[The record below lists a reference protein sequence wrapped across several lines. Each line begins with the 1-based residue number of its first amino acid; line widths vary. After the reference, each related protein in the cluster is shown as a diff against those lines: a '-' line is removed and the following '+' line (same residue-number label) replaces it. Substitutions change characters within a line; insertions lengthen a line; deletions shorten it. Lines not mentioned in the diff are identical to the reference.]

1 MAMAERRFYR
11 STSLPLALSLT
22 PKNPSQGKRL
32 LSGWRRKAT
41 ANWKS
46 IKLIYRQGTIVPLL
60 ASVIAGGAIITPIV
74 IVLVKSLSTG
84 KLGASVGF
92 TVANYLRVFG
102 DRDILPLL
110 NNSILYAA
118 GSALL
123 GTGLGGLLAW
133 IVARTNTPGKALVE
147 LMPLYPILMPPIMK
161 NIAWILLLAPKSG
174 ILNNMLQEY
183 FGIEAQIFNAFSM
196 AGMVWVFGLACVP
209 LGYLFLLPV
218 FLSFDPSLEESAYI
232 AGSRPVHTT
241 LRITFPL
248 AVPAFLSAL
257 VLNFL
262 RGLRSFETP
271 VLQGTPGNINVF
283 VSRVYDSMALEFNT
297 GLATAYSVV
306 LVVLSVIT
314 LFFYIRATRS
324 SERYATI
331 TGKGYR
337 VKVLDI
343 GIWKYVTFLAV
354 FLYFLV
360 GIAIPFVVL
369 IVVSMI
375 PYFDYETFMK
385 FPSNMVLSNYT
396 KVMKHPSFITGL
408 YNSLVLSITIALSTV
423 LSGIVM
429 AFTIYRTRTYGAKV
443 FEFIGTLP
451 LAFPPLVLSVGLVIV
466 FLGTPLYNSL
476 WALGLGLFVA
486 YFPYAFR
493 NASGSIVNIHKEL
506 DEAAWVHGA
515 KWRHV
520 FFKITLPILKPS
532 VGGALFYIFIEAIR
546 NVDVAVLLTSPGHEY
561 GPVTLFEYFR
571 VGQWAEAAAGGVIY
585 LLILIV
591 AVSLAKFA
599 FNLKFSL

>member
-1 MAMAERRFYR
+1 
-11 STSLPLALSLT
+11 
-22 PKNPSQGKRL
+22 
-32 LSGWRRKAT
+32 
-41 ANWKS
+41 
-46 IKLIYRQGTIVPLL
+46 LI
-60 ASVIAGGAIITPIV
+60 ASVIAGAAIITPII
-74 IVLVKSLSTG
+74 IVLLKSLTTG
-84 KLGASVGF
+84 KLGASVGL

-118 GSALL
+118 GSAVL
-123 GTGLGGLLAW
+123 GTGLGGVLAW

-174 ILNNMLQEY
+174 ILNNMLRDF
-183 FGIEAQIFNAFSM
+183 FGVEGQIFNAFSM

-241 LRITFPL
+241 FRITFPL

-306 LVVLSVIT
+306 LVVMSVIT
-314 LFFYIRATRS
+314 LFFYIRATRF

-331 TGKGYR
+331 TGKGYK

-343 GIWKYVTFLAV
+343 GPWKYVTFLAV
-354 FLYFLV
+354 FVYFLV

-375 PYFDYETFMK
+375 PYFDYETFMT
-385 FPSNMVLSNYT
+385 FPSNMVLYNYY

-408 YNSLVLSITIALSTV
+408 YNSLVLSIVIALSTV
-423 LSGIVM
+423 LAGIVM
-429 AFTIYRTRTYGAKV
+429 AFTIYRTKTYGAKV

-476 WALGLGLFVA
+476 WALGIGLFVA

-591 AVSLAKFA
+591 AVSIAKFA

>member
-1 MAMAERRFYR
+1 MSAIAGAAIVTPVAIVLWR
-11 STSLPLALSLT
+11 SLT
-22 PKNPSQGKRL
+22 
-32 LSGWRRKAT
+32 
-41 ANWKS
+41 
-46 IKLIYRQGTIVPLL
+46 
-60 ASVIAGGAIITPIV
+60 
-74 IVLVKSLSTG
+74 TG
-84 KLGASVGF
+84 KLGFSVGL
-92 TVANYLRVFG
+92 TIANYLRVFG
-102 DRDILPLL
+102 DRDILPMLG
-110 NNSILYAA
+110 NSVVYAA
-118 GSALL
+118 GSAVL
-123 GTGLGGLLAW
+123 GTGLGALLAW
-133 IVARTNTPGKALVE
+133 IVARTNTPGKTLVE

-174 ILNNMLQEY
+174 ILNNFLQEY
-183 FGIEAQIFNAFSM
+183 FGIERQIFNAFSM
-196 AGMVWVFGLACVP
+196 GGMIWVFGLACVP

-232 AGSRPVHTT
+232 AGSKPVNTM
-241 LRITFPL
+241 LKITFPL
-248 AVPAFLSAL
+248 AVPAFLSAF

-271 VLQGTPGNINVF
+271 VLQGSPAGIKVF

-297 GLATAYSVV
+297 GLATAYSVI
-306 LVVLSVIT
+306 LIVLSVIA
-314 LFFYIRATRS
+314 LIFYIRTTRF

-337 VKVLDI
+337 MKVIDI
-343 GIWKYVTFLAV
+343 GKWKYLTFFCV
-354 FLYFLV
+354 FAYFV
-360 GIAIPFVVL
+360 AGIAIPFVVL

-375 PYFDYETFMK
+375 PYFDYDTFMK
-385 FPSNMVLSNYT
+385 FPTNMVLTNYYT
-396 KVMKHPSFITGL
+396 VMKHPSFVTGL
-408 YNSLVLSITIALSTV
+408 YNSLVLSIIIAVVTV
-423 LSGIVM
+423 FAGIVM
-429 AFTIYRTRTYGAKV
+429 AFTIYRTRAYGTKI

-546 NVDVAVLLTSPGHEY
+546 NVDVAVLLTSPGKEY

-585 LLILIV
+585 LIILIV
-591 AVSLAKFA
+591 AVSIAKFA
-599 FNLKFSL
+599 FNMKFSL

>member
-1 MAMAERRFYR
+1 M
-11 STSLPLALSLT
+11 
-22 PKNPSQGKRL
+22 
-32 LSGWRRKAT
+32 
-41 ANWKS
+41 
-46 IKLIYRQGTIVPLL
+46 VPLV
-60 ASVIAGGAIITPIV
+60 ASAIAGTAIITPVIIV
-74 IVLVKSLSTG
+74 FWRSLTSG
-84 KLGASVGF
+84 KLGF
-92 TVANYLRVFG
+92 TVGWTIENYLRVFG
-102 DRDILPLL
+102 DKDIWPMLS
-110 NNSILYAA
+110 NSVIYAA
-118 GSALL
+118 GSAVL
-123 GTGLGGLLAW
+123 GTGLGALLAW

-174 ILNNMLQEY
+174 VLNNMLNQF
-183 FGIEAQIFNAFSM
+183 FGVEAPIFNAFSM

-232 AGSRPVHTT
+232 AGSRPLSTMF
-241 LRITFPL
+241 RITFPL
-248 AVPAFLSAL
+248 AVPAFLSAF

-271 VLQGTPGNINVF
+271 VLQGAPADIKVF

-297 GLATAYSVV
+297 GLATSYSVV
-306 LVVLSVIT
+306 LVVLSVAT
-314 LFFYIRATRS
+314 LYFYVRTTRF

-337 VKVLDI
+337 VNVIDI
-343 GIWKYVTFLAV
+343 GGWRYLTFAAV
-354 FLYFLV
+354 VLYFFC
-360 GIAIPFVVL
+360 GIVIPFIVL
-369 IVVSMI
+369 IVVSAI
-375 PYFDYETFMK
+375 PYFDYEMFMQ
-385 FPSNMVLSNYT
+385 FPFNAGLANYY
-396 KVMKHPSFITGL
+396 KVMKHPSFVTGL
-408 YNSLVLSITIALSTV
+408 YNSLLLSCVIALVTV
-423 LSGIVM
+423 LAGIVM
-429 AFTIYRTRTYGAKV
+429 AFTIYRTRARGTKI

-451 LAFPPLVLSVGLVIV
+451 LAFPPLVLSVGLVII

-476 WALGLGLFVA
+476 WALGAGLFVA

-515 KWRHV
+515 RWRHV
-520 FFKITLPILKPS
+520 FFSITLPILKPS

-546 NVDVAVLLTSPGHEY
+546 NVDVAVLLTSPGNEY

-585 LLILIV
+585 LIILLI

-599 FNLKFSL
+599 FKIKFSL

>member
-1 MAMAERRFYR
+1 M
-11 STSLPLALSLT
+11 PLIASALAGAAIMT
-22 PKNPSQGKRL
+22 P
-32 LSGWRRKAT
+32 
-41 ANWKS
+41 
-46 IKLIYRQGTIVPLL
+46 
-60 ASVIAGGAIITPIV
+60 
-74 IVLVKSLSTG
+74 VLVVMWRSFTSG
-84 KLGASVGF
+84 KLGF
-92 TVANYLRVFG
+92 TVGLNLTNYLRVFG
-102 DRDILPLL
+102 DKDILPMLS
-110 NNSILYAA
+110 NSVVYAA

-123 GTGLGGLLAW
+123 GTVLGAFLAW

-147 LMPLYPILMPPIMK
+147 LLPLYPILMPPIMK
-161 NIAWILLLAPKSG
+161 NIAWILLLAPRSG
-174 ILNNMLQEY
+174 ILNGMLQHF
-183 FGIEAQIFNAFSM
+183 FGIETLVFNAFTM

-232 AGSRPVHTT
+232 AGSKPVNTMFK
-241 LRITFPL
+241 ITFPL
-248 AVPAFLSAL
+248 AIPAFTSAL

-271 VLQGTPGNINVF
+271 VLQGTPGNIKVF

-314 LFFYIRATRS
+314 LYFYIRATRF

-337 VKVLDI
+337 VKVIDI
-343 GIWKYVTFLAV
+343 GPWKYLTFLAV
-354 FLYFLV
+354 FLYFLA
-360 GIAIPFVVL
+360 GIVLPFIVL

-375 PYFDYETFMK
+375 PYFDYDTFMQ
-385 FPSNMVLSNYT
+385 FPSNAVLTNYYT
-396 KVMKHPSFITGL
+396 VMRHPSFVTGL
-408 YNSLVLSITIALSTV
+408 YNSLILSVTIAIVTV
-423 LSGIVM
+423 LAGIVM
-429 AFTIYRTRTYGAKV
+429 AFTIYRTRAAGAKV

-451 LAFPPLVLSVGLVIV
+451 LAFPPLVLSVGLLII
-466 FLGTPLYNSL
+466 FIGTPLYNSL
-476 WALGLGLFVA
+476 WALGIGLFVA

-515 KWRHV
+515 RWRHV

-546 NVDVAVLLTSPGHEY
+546 NVDVAVLLTAPGKEY

-585 LLILIV
+585 LIILIV
-591 AVSLAKFA
+591 AVSVAKFA
-599 FNLKFSL
+599 FKMKFSL

>member
-1 MAMAERRFYR
+1 MA
-11 STSLPLALSLT
+11 SLT
-22 PKNPSQGKRL
+22 
-32 LSGWRRKAT
+32 A
-41 ANWKS
+41 A
-46 IKLIYRQGTIVPLL
+46 
-60 ASVIAGGAIITPIV
+60 AAIITPV
-74 IVLVKSLSTG
+74 LIVLLRSFTTG
-84 KLGASVGF
+84 KLGAFVGF
-92 TVANYLRVFG
+92 TGENYFRVFA
-102 DRDILPLL
+102 DRDILPML
-110 NNSILYAA
+110 NNSIAYAA
-118 GSALL
+118 GSAAL

-133 IVARTNTPGKALVE
+133 IVARTNTPGKTLVE

-174 ILNNMLQEY
+174 ILNNMIHQF
-183 FGIEAQIFNAFSM
+183 FGIETQFFNAFSL
-196 AGMVWVFGLACVP
+196 AGMIWVFGMACVP

-232 AGSRPVHTT
+232 AGSKPVNTM

-248 AVPAFLSAL
+248 ALPAFLSAF

-271 VLQGTPGNINVF
+271 VLQGTPGGIKVF
-283 VSRVYDSMALEFNT
+283 VSRVYDSMALEFST
-297 GLATAYSVV
+297 GLATAYSTV
-306 LVVLSVIT
+306 LVALSIIT
-314 LFFYIRATRS
+314 LIFYVRSTRF

-337 VKVLDI
+337 VKVIDI
-343 GIWKYVTFLAV
+343 GKWKYVTFTAV
-354 FLYFLV
+354 FLYFLA

-385 FPSNMVLSNYT
+385 FPSNAVLSNYYI
-396 KVMKHPSFITGL
+396 VMKHPSFVTGL
-408 YNSLVLSITIALSTV
+408 YNSLTLSVATAIVTV
-423 LSGIVM
+423 LAGIVM
-429 AFTIYRTRTYGAKV
+429 AFTIYRTRSYGTKV

-532 VGGALFYIFIEAIR
+532 VGGALFYIFIEAVR
-546 NVDVAVLLTSPGHEY
+546 NVDVAVLLTSPGKEY

-585 LLILIV
+585 LIILII
-591 AVSLAKFA
+591 AVSVAKFV
-599 FNLKFSL
+599 FKMKFSL

>member
-1 MAMAERRFYR
+1 MA
-11 STSLPLALSLT
+11 SS
-22 PKNPSQGKRL
+22 
-32 LSGWRRKAT
+32 
-41 ANWKS
+41 
-46 IKLIYRQGTIVPLL
+46 
-60 ASVIAGGAIITPIV
+60 IAGAAIITPV
-74 IVLVKSLSTG
+74 VVVLWRSFTTG
-84 KLGASVGF
+84 RLGFSVGLNV
-92 TVANYLRVFG
+92 TNYLRVFS
-102 DRDILPLL
+102 DRDIWLML
-110 NNSILYAA
+110 NNSIVYAA
-118 GSALL
+118 GSAAL
-123 GTGLGGLLAW
+123 GTGLGALLAW
-133 IVARTNTPGKALVE
+133 IVARTNTPGKGLVE

-161 NIAWILLLAPKSG
+161 NIAWILLLAPRSG
-174 ILNNMLQEY
+174 ILNNMLQQF
-183 FGIEAQIFNAFSM
+183 FGIETLVFNAFSM
-196 AGMVWVFGLACVP
+196 AGMIWVFGLACVP

-232 AGSRPVHTT
+232 AGSKPVHTMMK
-241 LRITFPL
+241 ITFPL
-248 AVPAFLSAL
+248 AIPAFLSAF

-271 VLQGTPGNINVF
+271 VLQGTPGNIKVF

-306 LVVLSVIT
+306 LVALSIIT
-314 LFFYIRATRS
+314 LYFYVRATRF

-337 VKVLDI
+337 AKVIDI
-343 GIWKYVTFLAV
+343 GPWKYLTFLAV
-354 FLYFLV
+354 FLYFLA

-375 PYFDYETFMK
+375 PYFDYDTFMT
-385 FPSNMVLSNYT
+385 FPTNAVLTNYY
-396 KVMKHPSFITGL
+396 KVMKHPSFVTGL
-408 YNSLVLSITIALSTV
+408 YNSLMLSISIAIVTV
-423 LSGIVM
+423 LAGIIM
-429 AFTIYRTRTYGAKV
+429 AFTIYRTRAYGTKI

-451 LAFPPLVLSVGLVIV
+451 LAFPPLVLSVGLVII

-515 KWRHV
+515 RWRHV
-520 FFKITLPILKPS
+520 FFKITLPILKPA

-546 NVDVAVLLTSPGHEY
+546 NVDVAVLLTAPGMEY

-585 LLILIV
+585 LIILIA
-591 AVSLAKFA
+591 AVSIAKFA
-599 FNLKFSL
+599 FKIKFSL

>member
-1 MAMAERRFYR
+1 
-11 STSLPLALSLT
+11 
-22 PKNPSQGKRL
+22 
-32 LSGWRRKAT
+32 
-41 ANWKS
+41 
-46 IKLIYRQGTIVPLL
+46 VPLIASAL
-60 ASVIAGGAIITPIV
+60 AGAAIMTP
-74 IVLVKSLSTG
+74 VLVVMWRSFTSG
-84 KLGASVGF
+84 KLGF
-92 TVANYLRVFG
+92 TVGLNLANYLRVFG
-102 DRDILPLL
+102 DKDIMPMLS
-110 NNSILYAA
+110 NSVVYAA

-123 GTGLGGLLAW
+123 GTVLGAFLAW

-147 LMPLYPILMPPIMK
+147 LLPLYPILMPPIMK
-161 NIAWILLLAPKSG
+161 NIAWILLLAPRSG
-174 ILNNMLQEY
+174 ILNGMLQHF
-183 FGIEAQIFNAFSM
+183 FGIETLIFNAFTM

-232 AGSRPVHTT
+232 AGSKPVNTMFK
-241 LRITFPL
+241 ITFPL
-248 AVPAFLSAL
+248 AIPAFTSAL

-271 VLQGTPGNINVF
+271 VLQGTPGNIKVF

-314 LFFYIRATRS
+314 LYFYIRATRF

-337 VKVLDI
+337 VKVIDI
-343 GIWKYVTFLAV
+343 GPWKYLTFLAV
-354 FLYFLV
+354 FLYFLA
-360 GIAIPFVVL
+360 GIVLPFIVL

-375 PYFDYETFMK
+375 PYFDYDTFMQ
-385 FPSNMVLSNYT
+385 FPSNAVLTNYYT
-396 KVMKHPSFITGL
+396 VMRHPSFVTGL
-408 YNSLVLSITIALSTV
+408 YNSLILSVTIAIVTV
-423 LSGIVM
+423 LAGIVM
-429 AFTIYRTRTYGAKV
+429 AFTIYRTRAAGAKV

-451 LAFPPLVLSVGLVIV
+451 LAFPPLVLSVGLLII
-466 FLGTPLYNSL
+466 FIGTPLYNSL
-476 WALGLGLFVA
+476 WALGIGLFVA

-515 KWRHV
+515 RWRHV

-546 NVDVAVLLTSPGHEY
+546 NVDVAVLLTAPGKEY

-585 LLILIV
+585 LIILIV
-591 AVSLAKFA
+591 AVSVAKFA
-599 FNLKFSL
+599 FKMKFSL

>member
-1 MAMAERRFYR
+1 MDSA
-11 STSLPLALSLT
+11 TLAGHRAS
-22 PKNPSQGKRL
+22 
-32 LSGWRRKAT
+32 SGWSSLKIA
-41 ANWKS
+41 
-46 IKLIYRQGTIVPLL
+46 YRQGTVIPLL
-60 ASVIAGGAIITPIV
+60 ASVVAGGAIVTPIV
-74 IVLVKSLSTG
+74 IVLLRSLTTG
-84 KLGASVGF
+84 RLGAATGF
-92 TVANYLRVFG
+92 TFENYLRVFA
-102 DRDILPLL
+102 DRDILAML

-118 GSALL
+118 GSAGL
-123 GTGLGGLLAW
+123 GTGLGALLAW

-174 ILNNMLQEY
+174 ILNNMLQQV
-183 FGIEAQIFNAFSM
+183 FGIQEQVFNAFSM
-196 AGMVWVFGLACVP
+196 AGMIWVFGLACVP

-232 AGSRPVHTT
+232 AGSKPVHTM
-241 LRITFPL
+241 LHITFPL
-248 AVPAFLSAL
+248 AVPAFLSAFI
-257 VLNFL
+257 LNFL

-271 VLQGTPGNINVF
+271 VLQGTPAGIKVF

-297 GLATAYSVV
+297 GLATSYSTV
-306 LVVLSVIT
+306 LVVLSVLT
-314 LFFYIRATRS
+314 LLFYVRATRF

-337 VKVLDI
+337 VKVIDI
-343 GIWKYVTFLAV
+343 GPWKYVTFLAV
-354 FLYFLV
+354 FLYFMA
-360 GIAIPFVVL
+360 GIAIPFAVL
-369 IVVSMI
+369 IIVSLI
-375 PYFDYETFMK
+375 PYFDYETFMS
-385 FPSNMVLSNYT
+385 FPTRMVLTNYYT
-396 KVMKHPSFITGL
+396 VMRHPSFVTGL
-408 YNSLVLSITIALSTV
+408 YNSLVLSVTIAVVTV
-423 LSGIVM
+423 LAGIVM
-429 AFTIYRTRTYGAKV
+429 AFTIYRTRAYGTKV

-451 LAFPPLVLSVGLVIV
+451 LAFPPLVLSVGLVII

-520 FFKITLPILKPS
+520 FFSITLPILKPS
-532 VGGALFYIFIEAIR
+532 VGGALFYIFVEAIR
-546 NVDVAVLLTSPGHEY
+546 NVDVAVLLTSPGNEY

-585 LLILIV
+585 LIILIV
-591 AVSLAKFA
+591 AVSFAKFA
-599 FNLKFSL
+599 FKMKFSL

>member
-1 MAMAERRFYR
+1 MRR
-11 STSLPLALSLT
+11 STGRSKDTALTNSFKIAFKQGTLVPLA
-22 PKNPSQGKRL
+22 
-32 LSGWRRKAT
+32 
-41 ANWKS
+41 
-46 IKLIYRQGTIVPLL
+46 
-60 ASVIAGGAIITPIV
+60 ASAIAGAAIITP
-74 IVLVKSLSTG
+74 VLVVLWRSFTSG
-84 KLGASVGF
+84 RLGFDVGLNL
-92 TVANYLRVFG
+92 VNYMRVFS
-102 DRDILPLL
+102 DKDIMPMLS
-110 NNSILYAA
+110 NSVVYAA

-123 GTGLGGLLAW
+123 GTVVGALLAW
-133 IVARTNTPGKALVE
+133 IVARTNTPGKTLVE
-147 LMPLYPILMPPIMK
+147 LMPLYPILMPTIMK

-174 ILNNMLQEY
+174 ILNGMLQQ
-183 FGIEAQIFNAFSM
+183 FLGIETLVFNAFSM
-196 AGMVWVFGLACVP
+196 AGMIWVFGLACVP

-232 AGSRPVHTT
+232 AGSKPMNTMFK
-241 LRITFPL
+241 ITFPL
-248 AVPAFLSAL
+248 AVPAFLSAF

-271 VLQGTPGNINVF
+271 VLQGTPGNIKVF

-314 LFFYIRATRS
+314 LYFYVRATRF

-337 VKVLDI
+337 VRVIDI
-343 GIWKYVTFLAV
+343 GPWKYLTFLLV
-354 FLYFLV
+354 FLYFLA
-360 GIAIPFVVL
+360 GILVPFIVL

-375 PYFDYETFMK
+375 PYYDYDTFMK
-385 FPSNMVLSNYT
+385 FPTNAVLTNYFV
-396 KVMKHPSFITGL
+396 VMKHPSFVTGL
-408 YNSLVLSITIALSTV
+408 YNSLVLSVSIAVITV
-423 LSGIVM
+423 LAGITM
-429 AFTIYRTRTYGAKV
+429 AFTIYRTRAWGTKL

-451 LAFPPLVLSVGLVIV
+451 LAFPPLVLSVGLVII
-466 FLGTPLYNSL
+466 FIGTPLYNSL
-476 WALGLGLFVA
+476 WALGIGLFVA

-546 NVDVAVLLTSPGHEY
+546 NVDVAVLLTAPGKEY

-585 LLILIV
+585 LIILIV
-591 AVSLAKFA
+591 AVTIAKFA
-599 FNLKFSL
+599 FKMKFSL

>member
-1 MAMAERRFYR
+1 M
-11 STSLPLALSLT
+11 
-22 PKNPSQGKRL
+22 
-32 LSGWRRKAT
+32 
-41 ANWKS
+41 
-46 IKLIYRQGTIVPLL
+46 VPLL
-60 ASVIAGGAIITPIV
+60 ASVLTGTAIITPVI
-74 IVLVKSLSTG
+74 IVLLRSLTTG
-84 KLGASVGF
+84 KLGASVGL
-92 TVANYLRVFG
+92 TMANYLRVFG
-102 DRDILPLL
+102 DRDMLPML

-118 GSALL
+118 GSAVL
-123 GTGLGGLLAW
+123 GTVLGALLAW
-133 IVARTNTPGKALVE
+133 IVARTNTPGKTLVE

-174 ILNNMLQEY
+174 ILNNLLQQY
-183 FGIEAQIFNAFSM
+183 FGIETHIFNAFSM

-209 LGYLFLLPV
+209 LGYLFLLPI

-248 AVPAFLSAL
+248 ALPAFLSAL

-297 GLATAYSVV
+297 GLATAYSMI
-306 LVVLSVIT
+306 LVALSLIT
-314 LFFYIRATRS
+314 LIFYVRATRF

-343 GIWKYVTFLAV
+343 GAWKYVTFMAV

-360 GIAIPFVVL
+360 GIAIPFAVL

-375 PYFDYETFMK
+375 PYFDYDTFMK
-385 FPSNMVLSNYT
+385 FPSNMVLSNYY
-396 KVMKHPSFITGL
+396 KVMRHPSFVSGL
-408 YNSLVLSITIALSTV
+408 YNSLVLSTVIAVFTV
-423 LSGIVM
+423 LAGIVM
-429 AFTIYRTRTYGAKV
+429 AFTIYRTKTYGAKV

-520 FFKITLPILKPS
+520 FFKITLPILKPA

-546 NVDVAVLLTSPGHEY
+546 NVDVAVLLTSPGNEY

-585 LLILIV
+585 LIILIV
-591 AVSLAKFA
+591 AVTIAKFA
-599 FNLKFSL
+599 FKMKFSL

>member
-1 MAMAERRFYR
+1 
-11 STSLPLALSLT
+11 
-22 PKNPSQGKRL
+22 
-32 LSGWRRKAT
+32 
-41 ANWKS
+41 
-46 IKLIYRQGTIVPLL
+46 
-60 ASVIAGGAIITPIV
+60 
-74 IVLVKSLSTG
+74 
-84 KLGASVGF
+84 
-92 TVANYLRVFG
+92 
-102 DRDILPLL
+102 
-110 NNSILYAA
+110 
-118 GSALL
+118 
-123 GTGLGGLLAW
+123 
-133 IVARTNTPGKALVE
+133 
-147 LMPLYPILMPPIMK
+147 
-161 NIAWILLLAPKSG
+161 
-174 ILNNMLQEY
+174 MLQEY

-306 LVVLSVIT
+306 LVVLSVVT
-314 LFFYIRATRS
+314 LVFYVRATRF

-360 GIAIPFVVL
+360 GIAIPFLVL

-396 KVMKHPSFITGL
+396 KVMKHPSFVTGL

-423 LSGIVM
+423 LAGIVM
-429 AFTIYRTRTYGAKV
+429 AFTIYRTKTYGAKV

-515 KWRHV
+515 RWRHV

-591 AVSLAKFA
+591 AVTVAKFV

>member
-1 MAMAERRFYR
+1 M
-11 STSLPLALSLT
+11 
-22 PKNPSQGKRL
+22 
-32 LSGWRRKAT
+32 
-41 ANWKS
+41 
-46 IKLIYRQGTIVPLL
+46 I
-60 ASVIAGGAIITPIV
+60 ASVIVGAAIITPII
-74 IVLVKSLSTG
+74 IVLLKSLTTG
-84 KLGASVGF
+84 KLGASVGL

-118 GSALL
+118 GSAVL

-174 ILNNMLQEY
+174 ILNNMLRDF
-183 FGIEAQIFNAFSM
+183 FGVEGQIFNAFSM

-306 LVVLSVIT
+306 LVVMSVIT
-314 LFFYIRATRS
+314 LFFYIRATRF

-331 TGKGYR
+331 TGKGYK

-343 GIWKYVTFLAV
+343 GRWKYVTFLAV
-354 FLYFLV
+354 FVYFLI

-375 PYFDYETFMK
+375 PYFDYETFMT
-385 FPSNMVLSNYT
+385 FPSHMVLSNYY

-408 YNSLVLSITIALSTV
+408 YNSLVLSIVIALSTV
-423 LSGIVM
+423 LAGIVM
-429 AFTIYRTRTYGAKV
+429 AFTIYRTKTYGAKI

-476 WALGLGLFVA
+476 WALGIGLFVA

-493 NASGSIVNIHKEL
+493 NASGSIINIHKEL

-591 AVSLAKFA
+591 AVSIAKFA

>member
-1 MAMAERRFYR
+1 VRSARIHTARR
-11 STSLPLALSLT
+11 S
-22 PKNPSQGKRL
+22 
-32 LSGWRRKAT
+32 KAT
-41 ANWKS
+41 AIANSFK
-46 IKLIYRQGTIVPLL
+46 IAFRQGTLVPLL
-60 ASVIAGGAIITPIV
+60 ASTIAGAAIITPILV
-74 IVLVKSLSTG
+74 VLWRSFTSG
-84 KLGASVGF
+84 RLGFDVGLNL
-92 TVANYLRVFG
+92 ANYMRVFG
-102 DRDILPLL
+102 DKDILPMLS
-110 NNSILYAA
+110 NSVIYAA
-118 GSALL
+118 GAALL
-123 GTGLGGLLAW
+123 GTALGALLAW

-147 LMPLYPILMPPIMK
+147 LMPLYPILMPTIMK

-174 ILNNMLQEY
+174 ILNGMLNQ
-183 FGIEAQIFNAFSM
+183 FLGIETLVFNAFSM
-196 AGMVWVFGLACVP
+196 AGMIWVFGLACVP

-232 AGSRPVHTT
+232 AGSKPMHTM
-241 LRITFPL
+241 LKITFPL
-248 AVPAFLSAL
+248 AVPAFLSAF

-271 VLQGTPGNINVF
+271 VLQGTPGNIKVF

-314 LFFYIRATRS
+314 LYFYVRATRF

-337 VKVLDI
+337 VRVIDI
-343 GIWKYVTFLAV
+343 GPWKYLTFLLV
-354 FLYFLV
+354 FLYFLA
-360 GIAIPFVVL
+360 GILIPFIVL

-375 PYFDYETFMK
+375 PYYDYDTFMK
-385 FPSNMVLSNYT
+385 FPTNAVLTNYFV
-396 KVMKHPSFITGL
+396 VMKHPSFVTGL
-408 YNSLVLSITIALSTV
+408 YNSLVLSVSIAIITV
-423 LSGIVM
+423 LAGITM
-429 AFTIYRTRTYGAKV
+429 AFTIYRTRAWGTKL

-451 LAFPPLVLSVGLVIV
+451 LAFPPLVLSVGLVII
-466 FLGTPLYNSL
+466 FIGTPLYNSL
-476 WALGLGLFVA
+476 WALGIGLFVA

-515 KWRHV
+515 RWRHV

-546 NVDVAVLLTSPGHEY
+546 NVDVAVLLTAPGKEY

-585 LLILIV
+585 LIILIV

-599 FNLKFSL
+599 FKMKFSL

>member
-1 MAMAERRFYR
+1 M
-11 STSLPLALSLT
+11 
-22 PKNPSQGKRL
+22 
-32 LSGWRRKAT
+32 
-41 ANWKS
+41 
-46 IKLIYRQGTIVPLL
+46 RQGTLVPLI
-60 ASVIAGGAIITPIV
+60 ASAIAGAAIITP
-74 IVLVKSLSTG
+74 VLVVLWRSFTSG
-84 KLGASVGF
+84 KLGF
-92 TVANYLRVFG
+92 TVGLNLTNYLRVFG
-102 DRDILPLL
+102 DKDIVAMLG
-110 NNSILYAA
+110 NSVWYAG

-123 GTGLGGLLAW
+123 GTGLGAFLAW
-133 IVARTNTPGKALVE
+133 VVARTNTPGKTLVE

-161 NIAWILLLAPKSG
+161 NIAWILLLAPRSG
-174 ILNNMLQEY
+174 ILNGMLQQF
-183 FGIEAQIFNAFSM
+183 FGIDTPVFNAFSM
-196 AGMVWVFGLACVP
+196 AGMIWVFGLACVP

-232 AGSRPVHTT
+232 AGAKPVRTMFK
-241 LRITFPL
+241 ITFPL
-248 AVPAFLSAL
+248 AIPAFTSAL

-271 VLQGTPGNINVF
+271 VLQGTPGNIKVF

-306 LVVLSVIT
+306 LVVMSIVT
-314 LFFYIRATRS
+314 LYFYVRATRF

-337 VKVLDI
+337 VKVIDI
-343 GIWKYVTFLAV
+343 GGWKYLTFAAV
-354 FLYFLV
+354 LLYFLA
-360 GIAIPFVVL
+360 GIVIPFVVL

-375 PYFDYETFMK
+375 PYFDYDTFMR
-385 FPSNMVLSNYT
+385 FPFNAVLTNYYT
-396 KVMKHPSFITGL
+396 VLKHPSFMTGL
-408 YNSLVLSITIALSTV
+408 YNSLVLSITIAVVTV
-423 LSGIVM
+423 LAGIVM
-429 AFTIYRTRTYGAKV
+429 AFTIYRTKAAGTKV

-451 LAFPPLVLSVGLVIV
+451 LAFPPLVLSVGLLII
-466 FLGTPLYNSL
+466 FIGTPLYNSL

-546 NVDVAVLLTSPGHEY
+546 NVDVAVLLTSPGKEY

-571 VGQWAEAAAGGVIY
+571 VGQWAEAAAGGVVY
-585 LLILIV
+585 LIILIV
-591 AVSLAKFA
+591 AVSVAKFA
-599 FNLKFSL
+599 FKMKFSL

>member
-1 MAMAERRFYR
+1 
-11 STSLPLALSLT
+11 
-22 PKNPSQGKRL
+22 
-32 LSGWRRKAT
+32 
-41 ANWKS
+41 
-46 IKLIYRQGTIVPLL
+46 V
-60 ASVIAGGAIITPIV
+60 ASAIAGGAIITPV
-74 IVLVKSLSTG
+74 LIVLWRSFTTG
-84 KLGASVGF
+84 KLGFNVGLNL
-92 TVANYLRVFG
+92 TNYLRVFG
-102 DRDILPLL
+102 DRDILPMLG
-110 NNSILYAA
+110 NSLLYAA
-118 GSALL
+118 GSAAL
-123 GTGLGGLLAW
+123 GTGLGALLAW

-174 ILNNMLQEY
+174 ILNNLLQEY
-183 FGIEAQIFNAFSM
+183 FGIETLVFNAFSM
-196 AGMVWVFGLACVP
+196 AGMIWVFGLACVP

-232 AGSRPVHTT
+232 AGSRPVSTM

-248 AVPAFLSAL
+248 AVPAFLSAF
-257 VLNFL
+257 VLNLL

-271 VLQGTPGNINVF
+271 VLQGTPGNIKVF

-306 LVVLSVIT
+306 LVVLSVVT
-314 LFFYIRATRS
+314 LIFYVRATRF

-337 VKVLDI
+337 VKVIDI
-343 GIWKYVTFLAV
+343 GAWKYVTFLLV
-354 FLYFLV
+354 FLYFLA
-360 GIAIPFVVL
+360 GIALPFMVL

-385 FPSNMVLSNYT
+385 FPSNMVLTNYYI
-396 KVMKHPSFITGL
+396 VMKHPSFVTGL
-408 YNSLVLSITIALSTV
+408 YNSLVLSIAIAVVTV
-423 LSGIVM
+423 FVGIVM
-429 AFTIYRTRTYGAKV
+429 AFTIYRTRAYGTKV

-546 NVDVAVLLTSPGHEY
+546 NVDVAVLLTSPGKEY

-585 LLILIV
+585 LIILIV
-591 AVSLAKFA
+591 AVSIAKVA
-599 FNLKFSL
+599 FKIKFSL

>member
-1 MAMAERRFYR
+1 M
-11 STSLPLALSLT
+11 PLIASALAGAAIMT
-22 PKNPSQGKRL
+22 P
-32 LSGWRRKAT
+32 
-41 ANWKS
+41 
-46 IKLIYRQGTIVPLL
+46 
-60 ASVIAGGAIITPIV
+60 
-74 IVLVKSLSTG
+74 VLVVMWRSFTSG
-84 KLGASVGF
+84 KLGF
-92 TVANYLRVFG
+92 TVGLNLTNYLRVFG
-102 DRDILPLL
+102 DKDILPMLS
-110 NNSILYAA
+110 NSVIYAA

-123 GTGLGGLLAW
+123 GTVLGAFLAW
-133 IVARTNTPGKALVE
+133 IVARTNTPGMALVE
-147 LMPLYPILMPPIMK
+147 LLPLYPILMPPIMK
-161 NIAWILLLAPKSG
+161 NIAWILLLAPRSG
-174 ILNNMLQEY
+174 ILNGMLQHF
-183 FGIEAQIFNAFSM
+183 FGIETLVFNAFTM

-232 AGSRPVHTT
+232 AGSKPVNTMFK
-241 LRITFPL
+241 ITFPL
-248 AVPAFLSAL
+248 AIPAFTSAL

-271 VLQGTPGNINVF
+271 VLQGTPGNIKVF

-314 LFFYIRATRS
+314 LYFYIRATRF

-337 VKVLDI
+337 VKVIDI
-343 GIWKYVTFLAV
+343 GPWKYLTFLAV
-354 FLYFLV
+354 FLYFLA
-360 GIAIPFVVL
+360 GIVLPFIVL

-375 PYFDYETFMK
+375 PYFDYDTFMQ
-385 FPSNMVLSNYT
+385 FPSNAVLTNYYT
-396 KVMKHPSFITGL
+396 VMKHPSFVTGL
-408 YNSLVLSITIALSTV
+408 YNSLILSVTIAIVTV
-423 LSGIVM
+423 LAGIVM
-429 AFTIYRTRTYGAKV
+429 AFTIYRTRAAGAKV

-451 LAFPPLVLSVGLVIV
+451 LAFPPLVLSVGLLII
-466 FLGTPLYNSL
+466 FIGTPLYNSL
-476 WALGLGLFVA
+476 WALGIGLFVA

-515 KWRHV
+515 RWRHV

-546 NVDVAVLLTSPGHEY
+546 NVDVAVLLTAPGKEY

-585 LLILIV
+585 LIILIV
-591 AVSLAKFA
+591 AVSVAKFA
-599 FNLKFSL
+599 FKMKFSL